1 MAPSLPSSLARSRA
15 TILIGLFVAT
25 LGLASWL
32 VLDSFGLAR
41 AHRRSAERM
50 ERDFADLA
58 AADLADAAAGRLEAT
73 YGDAMQPFAVR
84 AYSANEP
91 LRATWE
97 LLPRL
102 GPPDDCELAHE
113 DTTRVVFGLDF
124 RSATVTTAGGAASA
138 GMLAWIARHVSED
151 AKKQYRPGVRASII
165 FDAIEGQP
173 RVVVYAVKA
182 AEFGAPIA
190 AYGVIT
196 CAGALGPI
204 AAELTAGTPSITRM
218 RQRGLVNARLAEPA
232 AAKRA
237 DAEGTVT
244 SARALD
250 GIAGLVAL
258 VSFTPSNTGA
268 MADDPSPQARLPVI
282 LGLLALTVALAVVAL
297 MQFRREHQLARLR
310 ADFTSS
316 VSHEMRTPL
325 AQILLF
331 GETLQLGRA
340 RTDADRQMAAETIV
354 QEARRLM
361 HLVENVLRFARS
373 ERGTEPLST
382 RPLPLAALVRDVA
395 SRYTPLLDA
404 SQARIDLQVDDN
416 LTVLADAD
424 AVQQIVLNV
433 LDNAVK
439 YGPVGQTVTV
449 TVRARHDIAQILIDD
464 EGAGIPLSDRERVW
478 LPFVRGARTADSR
491 SGGTGLGLA
500 VVRELARALGGD
512 ARVESVGADHPGAR
526 FVIELPL
533 VRSGEGA

>member
-1 MAPSLPSSLARSRA
+1 MPSRPERLSYGMAPSLPSSLARSRA
-15 TILIGLFVAT
+15 TVLIGLFVAT

-50 ERDFADLA
+50 DRDFADLA
-58 AADLADAAAGRLEAT
+58 ASDLADAAAGRLEAT

-84 AYSANEP
+84 AYSASEP
-91 LRATWE
+91 LPASWD

-102 GPPDDCELAHE
+102 GPPDDCELAHD
-113 DTTRVVFGLDF
+113 DTTRVVFRLDL
-124 RSATVTTAGGAASA
+124 RTSTVTTAGGAASA
-138 GMLAWIARHVSED
+138 GTQSWITRRVSED

-165 FDAIEGQP
+165 FDSIEGQP

-182 AEFGAPIA
+182 ADFGAPIA

-196 CAGALGPI
+196 CGGALGPI
-204 AAELTAGTPSITRM
+204 ASELTAGTPSIMRM
-218 RQRGLVNARLAEPA
+218 RQRGMVNARLAEPA
-232 AAKRA
+232 AAKRK
-237 DAEGTVT
+237 DPEGTVT
-244 SARALD
+244 AARQLD

-297 MQFRREHQLARLR
+297 LQFRREHQLARLR

-373 ERGTEPLST
+373 ERGTEPLNA
-382 RPLPLAALVRDVA
+382 RPVALAALVRDV
-395 SRYTPLLDA
+395 
-404 SQARIDLQVDDN
+404 
-416 LTVLADAD
+416 
-424 AVQQIVLNV
+424 
-433 LDNAVK
+433 
-439 YGPVGQTVTV
+439 VG
-449 TVRARHDIAQILIDD
+449 
-464 EGAGIPLSDRERVW
+464 
-478 LPFVRGARTADSR
+478 
-491 SGGTGLGLA
+491 
-500 VVRELARALGGD
+500 
-512 ARVESVGADHPGAR
+512 
-526 FVIELPL
+526 
-533 VRSGEGA
+533 